1 MKPVDEDAKN
11 KVTAVMRY
19 FKNHKKEIKIRL
31 GYLGG
36 FSTEKFSIDNTG
48 TQYSIV
54 FNSLT
59 LFSSI
64 KTTIY
69 KLEPTVSIEE
79 VSIIKSRAAIVP
91 GHFFLVD
98 PDLYDYISYRIRMI
112 AKHLKLDNEKDD
124 TVNEIEDF
132 EIKL

>member
-1 MKPVDEDAKN
+1 MKPADEKTKN
-11 KVTAVMRY
+11 TVTAVLKY
-19 FKNHKKEIKIRL
+19 FKNNKKEIKTKA

-36 FSTEKFSIDNTG
+36 FSTEKFSIDDTD

-69 KLEPTVSIEE
+69 KLGPSVSIEG

-98 PDLYDYISYRIRMI
+98 PDLYDYISYRIRMA

-124 TVNEIEDF
+124 TINEIEDF

>member
-1 MKPVDEDAKN
+1 MKPVDKKTKN
-11 KVTAVMRY
+11 TITAVLKY
-19 FKNHKKEIKIRL
+19 FKNNKKEIKTKA
-31 GYLGG
+31 GYLAG
-36 FSTEKFSIDNTG
+36 FSTEKFSIDDSDTRYN
-48 TQYSIV
+48 IV

-79 VSIIKSRAAIVP
+79 VSIIKTRAAIVP

-98 PDLYDYISYRIRMI
+98 PDLYDYISYRIRMA

-124 TVNEIEDF
+124 TINEIEDF

>member
-19 FKNHKKEIKIRL
+19 FKNHKKEIKTRL
-31 GYLGG
+31 GYRGG
-36 FSTEKFSIDNTG
+36 FETEKFSIDDTG
-48 TQYSIV
+48 TQYNIV
-54 FNSLT
+54 FNTLT

-64 KTTIY
+64 KATIFESGSF
-69 KLEPTVSIEE
+69 LTLEE

-98 PDLYDYISYRIRMI
+98 RDLYDYISYKIR
-112 AKHLKLDNEKDD
+112 KLKLDNGKDD
-124 TVNEIEDF
+124 SSNEIADF
-132 EIKL
+132 EIEL

>member
-1 MKPVDEDAKN
+1 MKLVDEKTKN
-11 KVTAVMRY
+11 TVTAVLKY
-19 FKNHKKEIKIRL
+19 FKNNQKEIKTKA
-31 GYLGG
+31 GYLSG
-36 FSTEKFSIDNTG
+36 FSTEKFSIDDTD

-69 KLEPTVSIEE
+69 KLGLSVSIEE

-91 GHFFLVD
+91 CHFVLID
-98 PDLYDYISYRIRMI
+98 PDLYDYISYRIRI
-112 AKHLKLDNEKDD
+112 AAKHLKLDNEKVD

>member
-11 KVTAVMRY
+11 KVTDVMRY
-19 FKNHKKEIKIRL
+19 FKNYKKEIKTRL
-31 GYLGG
+31 GYRGG
-36 FSTEKFSIDNTG
+36 FETEKFSIDDTG
-48 TQYSIV
+48 TQYNIV
-54 FNSLT
+54 FNTLT

-64 KTTIY
+64 KATIFESGSF
-69 KLEPTVSIEE
+69 LTLEE

-98 PDLYDYISYRIRMI
+98 PDLYDYISYRIRMA

-124 TVNEIEDF
+124 IVNEIEDF

>member
-1 MKPVDEDAKN
+1 MKPVDDKTKN
-11 KVTAVMRY
+11 TVTAVLKY
-19 FKNHKKEIKIRL
+19 FKNNKKEIKTRA
-31 GYLGG
+31 GYLSG
-36 FSTEKFSIDNTG
+36 FSTEKFSIDNTD
-48 TQYSIV
+48 TRYSIV

-69 KLEPTVSIEE
+69 KLGPLVSIEE

-98 PDLYDYISYRIRMI
+98 PELYDYILYRIRLA
-112 AKHLKLDNEKDD
+112 AKNLKLDNEKDD